1 MIMDNKITIKGI
13 TTWMICT
20 LFFMYE
26 FLLRTMMGTFQPQ
39 LMHDLDLTSVQFAL
53 LSTTVF
59 QLIYATM
66 QIPIGVI
73 LDQLGIKK
81 TLLIAAILCTIANL
95 GFSLTHNFTIAIM
108 FRMLMGLGS
117 SCGFICL
124 LVATYDW
131 MPRKNSALFIGISQF
146 IATLGPMLAAGPLR
160 SLADSSITNWQQVFF
175 ILSLIGGVISI
186 LTLLYV
192 DNNRQQRGKFI
203 ILARSSSILINLL
216 HLIKQKRIWF
226 IAIYSA
232 FVYFSI
238 EYLTEN
244 EGVAFLVKKGFS
256 STFSAYMITIAWL
269 GYAIGCPLL
278 GYFSDKIQRRK
289 PFMVACSLMVL
300 TSLMGIIYIPLNNEW
315 LMICFALLGMGSGG
329 SIIGFTTM
337 AEQCKENSLAA
348 GLGLNNTMIVLTT
361 ALTAPLIGH
370 VLSRV
375 NANDLLLS
383 NYQNTFMIIMLF
395 ALGALVIALFGIKET
410 FCKST
415 CENTILKSKLQSGTN
430 ALTLSNS

>member
-1 MIMDNKITIKGI
+1 MDNNITIKGI
-13 TTWMICT
+13 ATWMICT
-20 LFFMYE
+20 VFFMYE

-39 LMHDLDLTSVQFAL
+39 LMHDLHLTPMQFAL

-59 QLIYATM
+59 QLIYAAM
-66 QIPIGVI
+66 QIPIGII

-81 TLLIAAILCTIANL
+81 TLLIAAVMCTIATL
-95 GFSLTHNFTIAIM
+95 GFSLTHNFIIAIL
-108 FRMLMGLGS
+108 FRMLMGLGA

-131 MPRKNSALFIGISQF
+131 MPRKNSALFIGVSQF

-160 SLADSSITNWQQVFF
+160 SLADSAITDWKEVFF
-175 ILSLIGGVISI
+175 ILSLIGVVISI

-203 ILARSSSILINLL
+203 ILTRSSSILINLL
-216 HLIKQKRIWF
+216 HLIKQKKIWCV
-226 IAIYSA
+226 AIYSA

-244 EGVAFLVKKGFS
+244 EGVAFLIQKGFS
-256 STFSAYMITIAWL
+256 STFSSYMITIAWL

-278 GYFSDKIQRRK
+278 GYLSDKFQRRK

-300 TSLMGIIYIPLNNEW
+300 TALTGIIYLPLNKE
-315 LMICFALLGMGSGG
+315 LLVLCFVFLGMGAGG
-329 SIIGFTTM
+329 SILGFTTM

-348 GLGLNNTMIVLTT
+348 GLGINNTMIVLST
-361 ALTAPLIGH
+361 AITAPLLGH
-370 VLSRV
+370 MLSHG
-375 NANDLLLS
+375 AIAKGLLLS
-383 NYQNTFMIIMLF
+383 DYQHTFMVIMLF
-395 ALGALVIALFGIKET
+395 ALGALLIAVFGIKET

-415 CENTILKSKLQSGTN
+415 CENTIL
-430 ALTLSNS
+430 TLSNS